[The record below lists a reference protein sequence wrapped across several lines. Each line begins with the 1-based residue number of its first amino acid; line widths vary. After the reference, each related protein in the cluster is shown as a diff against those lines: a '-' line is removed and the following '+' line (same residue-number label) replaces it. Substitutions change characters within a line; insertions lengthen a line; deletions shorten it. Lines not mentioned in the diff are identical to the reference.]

1 MSRYDEAFVARALGL
16 PERTGAGYTR
26 VGTDTRTVAPGTLFV
41 ALVGE
46 RFDGHAFL
54 AQAAEGGATGAVVHR
69 GTTPVPGLVL
79 YEVDDTLRAYGDLAR
94 ERRRQIPGPVVCV
107 TGNNGK
113 TTTKE
118 MCAAVLRTRYR
129 TSATRLN
136 NNNLVGVPLSI
147 LEAPDDAE
155 ALVIEAG
162 ANVPGELPRYR
173 EIIEPSITVATNA
186 TEGHLEGYGTLQA
199 IIDDT
204 AELCRVPLAI
214 VGMEP
219 PDLSAAVRLVAG
231 RTITVGW
238 SEADRMPG
246 EVPLDALARATIR
259 LDGEPVLLPLPGR
272 HQAINAQFAWEVA
285 RATGVDPIAARA
297 ALAHVTV
304 PGGRSEL
311 RQVGALTILNDC
323 YNANPHSFTAAIAT
337 ARQMAAGRRLVFVAG
352 SMRELGDDAE
362 RLHREVAAEL
372 VALDPDLLAAVGDFV
387 PALEPYRA
395 ALGDRLLTAPDAPT
409 LGPLLAAR
417 LRGTEVLVLKASRG
431 VALERVLSAL
441 IPDHSATLH

>member
-1 MSRYDEAFVARALGL
+1 MRRFDAAFVARALGEATAHG
-16 PERTGAGYTR
+16 PGYTR
-26 VGTDTRTVAPGTLFV
+26 IGTDTRDITPGMLFV

-54 AQAAEGGATGAVVHR
+54 GEAAAAGAAGAVVRR
-69 GTTPVPGLVL
+69 GTPPVAGLCFH
-79 YEVDDTLRAYGDLAR
+79 EVDDTLHAYGDLAR
-94 ERRRQIPGPVVCV
+94 ERRRQLAGPVVCV

-129 TSATRLN
+129 TAATRLN

-147 LEAPDDAE
+147 LEAPDDVE

-173 EIIEPSITVATNA
+173 EIIEPTITVATNA
-186 TEGHLEGYGTLQA
+186 TEGHLEGYGSLEA
-199 IIDDT
+199 IIAET
-204 AELCRVPLAI
+204 AALCRVPLAI

-219 PDLSAAVRLVAG
+219 PGLAIAVRALAE

-238 SEADRMPG
+238 EGADR
-246 EVPLDALARATIR
+246 VPSAVTLDASARAS
-259 LDGEPVLLPLPGR
+259 LQLGGEPVRLPVPGR
-272 HQAINAQFAWEVA
+272 HQALNACFAWEVA
-285 RATGVDPIAARA
+285 LATGISPSAARA
-297 ALAHVTV
+297 ALAEVTV

-311 RQVGALTILNDC
+311 RQAGGLTILNDC
-323 YNANPHSFTAAIAT
+323 YNANPHSFVAAIAT
-337 ARQMAAGRRLVFVAG
+337 AQQLRAGRRLVFVAG
-352 SMRELGDDAE
+352 SMRELGADAV
-362 RLHREVAAEL
+362 RLHEEVAAAL
-372 VALDPDLLAAVGDFV
+372 VALDPELLAVVGDFV

-395 ALGDRLLTAPDAPT
+395 ALGGRLLTASDAPS
-409 LGPLLAAR
+409 LAPLLAAR
-417 LRGTEVLVLKASRG
+417 LSGDEVLVLKASRG

-441 IPDHSATLH
+441 TPDRSATPH